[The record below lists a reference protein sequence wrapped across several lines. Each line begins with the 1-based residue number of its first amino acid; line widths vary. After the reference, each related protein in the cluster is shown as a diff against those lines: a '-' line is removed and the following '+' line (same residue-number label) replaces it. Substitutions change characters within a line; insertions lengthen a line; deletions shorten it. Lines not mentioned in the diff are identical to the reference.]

1 VTPRRGDEV
10 EFITKEAQAHRVW
23 KCRWNNAGC
32 ARTEPCRSCLSAR
45 NRRKGMRKQRAA
57 RKALRIPVS
66 RFASQ
71 MGNEELWLGSVRV
84 EVKAGKQVEA
94 PWRRFLAGEAQSEG
108 SRAVGDARNFLAVWM
123 PENSTD
129 GLFVGRLSRIAEIIE
144 ALHEQLEDG

>member
-1 VTPRRGDEV
+1 MRSDDVTP
-10 EFITKEAQAHRVW
+10 ISKEDQTRRVW
-23 KCRWNNAGC
+23 RCRWNNEGC
-32 ARTEPCRSCLSAR
+32 ARTDPCRSCLSAR

-71 MGNEELWLGSVRV
+71 MGNEEMWLGSVRV
-84 EVKAGKQVEA
+84 EVKAGKQVESA
-94 PWRRFLAGEAQSEG
+94 WRRFLACESQSEG

-129 GLFVGRLSRIAEIIE
+129 GLFVGRLSRIAEIID
-144 ALHEQLEDG
+144 ALHEQLEEGRA